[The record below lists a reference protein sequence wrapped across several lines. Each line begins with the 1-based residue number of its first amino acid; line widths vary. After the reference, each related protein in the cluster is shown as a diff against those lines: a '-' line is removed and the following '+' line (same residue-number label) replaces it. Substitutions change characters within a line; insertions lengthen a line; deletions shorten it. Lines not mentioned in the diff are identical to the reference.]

1 MTIVLNSVLIY
12 LVEITDKSLMIISF
26 NQYLKTPSSK
36 SWNIFH
42 LIIQVADYYIK
53 TESEN
58 PLQTRSFIFLD
69 FINSSTPA
77 PVIL

>member
-1 MTIVLNSVLIY
+1 MTIVLNRVLIY
-12 LVEITDKSLMIISF
+12 FVEITDKSLMIISF

-36 SWNIFH
+36 SWYIFH
-42 LIIQVADYYIK
+42 LIIQVADYYIV

-58 PLQTRSFIFLD
+58 SLQTRSLIFLD
-69 FINSSTPA
+69 FINSSIPA